1 MNESISGIIAILA
14 TFQLLFASLFLI
26 THKKGNKRNNRIL
39 GLIFL
44 FFSISLADFSLR
56 IYGILFPNPVWHLID
71 EGFFLLYGPMLYL
84 YVKGVVYL
92 DFKMNKKTWLH
103 FIPYGFYLVYL
114 VYSMIS
120 LDSLQQDQ
128 LSESMLSANLPT
140 WLYLASLSV
149 YVYNLTYIW
158 LAAKTV
164 RTYRIVIRNK
174 FSSLHQISLNWLS
187 FIIQSF
193 AAITIIAMIH
203 NVIPALG
210 SMIFLYVSLLFLLVY
225 TFFFINRVL
234 IKALNQPEIF
244 AGIELEDAMEKY
256 AGSNLKEKETSE
268 LYEKLQGVLN
278 EEKLFLNE
286 ELTLQDLADRISISS
301 KTLSQVINQCSGKN
315 YFDYINTFRC
325 EEVKSIM
332 KSADPKMTILE
343 IMYQSGF
350 NSKSSFNKEFKKLNG
365 TTPSEYRRVNR
376 KS

>member
-1 MNESISGIIAILA
+1 MNEYISGIISILA
-14 TFQLLFASLFLI
+14 TFQLLLASLFLI
-26 THKKGNKRNNRIL
+26 THKKGNKRNNRLL
-39 GLIFL
+39 GLIFFL
-44 FFSISLADFSLR
+44 FSISLADFSLR
-56 IYGILFPNPVWHLID
+56 INGILFPNPVWHLID
-71 EGFFLLYGPMLYL
+71 EGFFLLYGPLLYL

-92 DFKMNKKTWLH
+92 DFKMTKRVLLH
-103 FIPYGFYLVYL
+103 FIPYSLYIVYL

-120 LDSLQQDQ
+120 IDADQQDQ
-128 LSESMLSANLPT
+128 LSKSMVSASLPT

-149 YVYNLTYIW
+149 YAYNLIYIW

-164 RTYRIVIRNK
+164 KTYRIVIKNK
-174 FSSLHQISLNWLS
+174 FSSVHQISLNWLS

-210 SMIFLYVSLLFLLVY
+210 SMFFLYVSLLFLLVY

-234 IKALNQPEIF
+234 IKALKQPEIF
-244 AGIELEDAMEKY
+244 AGIELEEARDKY
-256 AGSNLKEKETSE
+256 AGSNLKEKETKN
-268 LYEKLQGVLN
+268 LYDKLQAILI
-278 EEKLFLNE
+278 EEKLYLDE
-286 ELTLQDLADRISISS
+286 ELTLQDLAHRIPTSS
-301 KTLSQVINQCSGKN
+301 KTLSQVINQSSGKN

-325 EEVKSIM
+325 EEVKSLM
-332 KSADPKMTILE
+332 KSADSKTTILE

-365 TTPSEYRRVNR
+365 TTPSDYRKLNR

>member
-1 MNESISGIIAILA
+1 MNESISGIISILA

-26 THKKGNKRNNRIL
+26 THRKGNKRNNRLL

-44 FFSISLADFSLR
+44 LFSISLADFSLR
-56 IYGILFPNPVWHLID
+56 INGILFPNPVWHLID
-71 EGFFLLYGPMLYL
+71 EGFFFLYGPLLYL

-92 DFKMNKKTWLH
+92 DFKMTRKVLLH
-103 FIPYGFYLVYL
+103 FIPFGFYIVYL

-120 LDSLQQDQ
+120 IDAVQQDQ
-128 LSESMLSANLPT
+128 LSESILSATLPT
-140 WLYLASLSV
+140 WLYLASLSI
-149 YVYNLTYIW
+149 YVYNLIYIW

-164 RTYRIVIRNK
+164 RTYRIVIKNK
-174 FSSLHQISLNWLS
+174 YSSVHQISLKWLS

-210 SMIFLYVSLLFLLVY
+210 SMIFLYVTLLFLLVY

-234 IKALNQPEIF
+234 IKALRQPEIF
-244 AGIELEDAMEKY
+244 AGIELEEAREKY

-268 LYEKLQGVLN
+268 LYDKLQTILM
-278 EEKLFLNE
+278 EEKLYLNE
-286 ELTLQDLADRISISS
+286 DLTLQDLADRIPTSS
-301 KTLSQVINQCSGKN
+301 KFLSQVINQCSEKN

-325 EEVKSIM
+325 QEVKSIM
-332 KSADPKMTILE
+332 ISADPKVTILE

-365 TTPSEYRRVNR
+365 TTPSEYRKLNR
-376 KS
+376 KT